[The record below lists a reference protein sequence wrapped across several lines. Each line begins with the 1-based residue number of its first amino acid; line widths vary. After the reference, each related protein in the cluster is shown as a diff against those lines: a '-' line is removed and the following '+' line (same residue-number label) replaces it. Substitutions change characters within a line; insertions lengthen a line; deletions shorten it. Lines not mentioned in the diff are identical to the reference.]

1 MVETI
6 SMDQQYRESVFY
18 LLYAMALI
26 DNRVVKVEVDLFF
39 AIVENFLR
47 KINYVDT
54 LTAKAIISSWFIQ
67 NYKIVMQ
74 DMKSSLKESHLLGYV
89 DNLKNYEHRN
99 EVYTMMKKIA
109 MVDNEFHEDER
120 VLLEKVSEIWGLEL

>member
-1 MVETI
+1 
-6 SMDQQYRESVFY
+6 MDQQYRESVFY

-89 DNLKNYEHRN
+89 DNLKHYEHRN